1 MTQTS
6 LPWDGKLVGDSGPYT
21 SDRWS
26 AMYRSMSPD
35 TASSAVLWSTT
46 SENLKATISGSA
58 VTISEGSAMVYG
70 RYYNNSAEESF
81 AIPVAATDRTD
92 MIVLRATWGSTKTV
106 RLAYLT
112 GTSGSVTPPTLT
124 QTAGTVWEV
133 PLYEIDALA
142 GTIRRDRRSVWQSH
156 TLVHHSSMDFT
167 TSGVSEINID
177 NLPGGVLGFHVV
189 LHAKAYQV
197 SPLIYFQISN
207 VTGLSDY
214 IYAVE
219 GGSAG
224 IAEFMGFCSL
234 HKDRSSIIINL
245 YNSRANRDDILHTK
259 ASSEMFAQGAIS
271 PTRVYGQCW
280 VDTDITSI
288 RVYVDPTTVT
298 PEYLICVYDVKVY
311 ALI

>member
-6 LPWDGKLVGDSGPYT
+6 LPWDGKLAGDSGPYN

-26 AMYRSMSPD
+26 AMYRNMSPD

-70 RYYNNSAEESF
+70 HYYNNSAEESF
-81 AIPVAATDRTD
+81 AIPAAATDRTD

-142 GTIRRDRRSVWQSH
+142 GTIRRDRRSLWQAC
-156 TLVHHSSMDFT
+156 TLIHREDFFSVGSPVSSVT
-167 TSGVSEINID
+167 VN
-177 NLPGGVLGFHVV
+177 NLPGVVSRYNVIISGSLPTTPGSLRATFNGITTYTYMYSIDGASYTIGSNFYMGNYSDNFTAQLDIHPNYIQEASILG
-189 LHAKAYQV
+189 
-197 SPLIYFQISN
+197 
-207 VTGLSDY
+207 
-214 IYAVE
+214 
-219 GGSAG
+219 
-224 IAEFMGFCSL
+224 GF
-234 HKDRSSIIINL
+234 SI
-245 YNSRANRDDILHTK
+245 T
-259 ASSEMFAQGAIS
+259 AIS
-271 PTRVYGQCW
+271 RMIADYTPK
-280 VDTDITSI
+280 
-288 RVYVDPTTVT
+288 TVMGVCYWSEPAGLRNFEISVNSGT
-298 PEYLICVYDVKVY
+298 FVHAVSVY
-311 ALI
+311 AFS